1 MKGLILTYAIAFG
14 GAAASLVNP
23 AIGVWV
29 YALFSTLRPQA
40 IFGFAGS
47 MDHLSQL
54 VAIPMLAGWALHGFG
69 SWNLGR
75 ARVIVLLMLSYFF
88 WTCASAIF
96 ADDTALVWIHV
107 TERAKILAAFL
118 VGVTMLRTERQVKTL
133 AWILVLAHGY
143 VGFEM
148 NLQYLNGN
156 NQVALW
162 GFGTMDNNTFAIALV
177 STVGPAIILALQ
189 APRFWQKA
197 LALVAAA
204 LIVHTVLLSFSRGGI
219 LALIVSAVVLFLVLP
234 KRAGYIGA
242 MVLTVLVTLSF
253 AGPQLRTRFATT
265 FVSAEERDLSAQS
278 RVDLWQDCLQAMAAR
293 PLLGVGPGNWRRIAV
308 EYGWPAGKEAHS
320 LWMQTGAELGVP
332 GVAFLLLFY
341 LIAIKRGLGM
351 LRDKTDPWV
360 RSCGAYV
367 VTSLIGFMVA
377 AQFVTVVGL
386 EVPVFTVLVGAAT
399 LRIRDQQREQ
409 PQPVPARPPSF
420 WEAAHPGLPR

>member
-14 GAAASLVNP
+14 GAAGSLVNP

-54 VAIPMLAGWALHGFG
+54 VAIPMLVGWAFHGFG

-75 ARVIVLLMLSYFF
+75 ARVIVVLLFCYFF

-96 ADDTALVWIHV
+96 ADDTALVWVHV
-107 TERAKILAAFL
+107 NERAKILAAFL

-156 NQVALW
+156 NQIALW

-189 APRFWQKA
+189 APRY
-197 LALVAAA
+197 LAE
-204 LIVHTVLLSFSRGGI
+204 G
-219 LALIVSAVVLFLVLP
+219 
-234 KRAGYIGA
+234 
-242 MVLTVLVTLSF
+242 
-253 AGPQLRTRFATT
+253 AGPAGCGLDRSHGPAQFFARRH
-265 FVSAEERDLSAQS
+265 SCADCERGRA
-278 RVDLWQDCLQAMAAR
+278 
-293 PLLGVGPGNWRRIAV
+293 
-308 EYGWPAGKEAHS
+308 
-320 LWMQTGAELGVP
+320 VP
-332 GVAFLLLFY
+332 GAAETRRVH
-341 LIAIKRGLGM
+341 R
-351 LRDKTDPWV
+351 RD
-360 RSCGAYV
+360 GAD
-367 VTSLIGFMVA
+367 GC
-377 AQFVTVVGL
+377 
-386 EVPVFTVLVGAAT
+386 
-399 LRIRDQQREQ
+399 
-409 PQPVPARPPSF
+409 
-420 WEAAHPGLPR
+420 W